1 MFWTDINGDD
11 IKRANLDGSDVK
23 VLINAGLSAPSKL
36 AIQHNWEG
44 GGEVSKISVI
54 NFFNCV
60 SS

>member
-44 GGEVSKISVI
+44 GGGSIQ
-54 NFFNCV
+54 N
-60 SS
+60 